1 MFGAFVPS
9 SQWLGTNGLTAM
21 ANQRFVY
28 ATALYLGLP
37 LVVVLVSFAIFLR
50 QRRAILFAGSLAL
63 IAFVL
68 SLGSRLR
75 VDGHETSFPLP
86 FVVLTHLPVVG
97 GFTPVRFSLYTA
109 LFVAAMF
116 AIGLDELWRRMRR
129 SGRPAWLSPRWRT
142 VASAGALAALTAA
155 AVIPLAPRHTQ
166 LSTPTNVPSLFTTAA
181 VEAIPVGSVV
191 LAYPYPDFSGGLGF
205 SAPYGIML
213 DQAVAGMRFKLI
225 GGYGWFPSPRGT
237 NNTVS
242 PSVLKPESVQA
253 IFDAAF
259 HGNATAQ
266 MAPLSKSNLTA
277 LRVFL
282 RKYDVQ
288 TVVVSPSGADPAAVV
303 SYVTAVIGPPVES
316 GGVTA
321 WFHVKERLLVDRVH
335 VAPVAGGNGE
345 TFPKLVPHLF
355 VPANDATLS
364 STAVLDALVTGYF
377 KVTKVEFYLT
387 GASQHDTLIGTART
401 TPYGWVTRW
410 NTTTVANG
418 TYTLQSVAYDVAGRS
433 GHSNG
438 ISIIVKN

>member
-1 MFGAFVPS
+1 MARHD
-9 SQWLGTNGLTAM
+9 GLTAM

-28 ATALYLGLP
+28 AKALYLGLP
-37 LVVVLVSFAIFLR
+37 LVVVLVSLAIFLR

-86 FVVLTHLPVVG
+86 FVVLTHLPFVG
-97 GFTPVRFSLYTA
+97 GFTPSRFSLYTA

-129 SGRPAWLSPRWRT
+129 AGRPAGLSPRWKP

-205 SAPYGIML
+205 SAPYGIMV

-288 TVVVSPSGADPAAVV
+288 TVVVSPSGRRIP
-303 SYVTAVIGPPVES
+303 
-316 GGVTA
+316 
-321 WFHVKERLLVDRVH
+321 RLLS
-335 VAPVAGGNGE
+335 AMSP
-345 TFPKLVPHLF
+345 P
-355 VPANDATLS
+355 
-364 STAVLDALVTGYF
+364 
-377 KVTKVEFYLT
+377 
-387 GASQHDTLIGTART
+387 
-401 TPYGWVTRW
+401 
-410 NTTTVANG
+410 
-418 TYTLQSVAYDVAGRS
+418 
-433 GHSNG
+433 
-438 ISIIVKN
+438 